1 VKFPLYIAQRYLFS
15 GSKNTAIN
23 IITLIASVGI
33 IVGTMAL
40 FVVLSVF
47 SGLRDFSLSFANDFD
62 PDLKAVAK
70 IGKMI
75 LITPQQ
81 AQEISQL
88 EGVAHFTKIIEE
100 RALFTFN
107 GKDQLANIKGV
118 DTNYTQVNQ
127 VEKTIFQG
135 QWLEDD
141 TEQVVVGY
149 GISQKLS
156 MGLFD
161 LVNVFE
167 TFVPKPGKGTIDS
180 PDGAFNRS
188 VLIPVGFYFINE
200 ELNQKYVF
208 ANLSIVQELLG
219 YQPNQISGFEI
230 KLLPK
235 ANESEIVEAIQVILK
250 DTVVL
255 KNRAQLNE
263 SLYKMLNT
271 ENLVLY
277 LIFSLVIAVTL
288 FTLIGALIM
297 IIIEKK
303 SNLKTLFNLGADL
316 HDLRKIFL
324 YQGFLICFLGGFLG
338 LVLGIILTLLQQ
350 KFGFIMIN
358 ASMAYPVQFSFFNVL
373 AVLGTITTLGFI
385 ASLIASSRV
394 NRSLMDI

>member
-1 VKFPLYIAQRYLFS
+1 LKFPLYIAKRYLFS

-23 IITLIASVGI
+23 IITFIASAGI
-33 IVGTMAL
+33 ILGTMAL

-62 PDLKAVAK
+62 PDLKVVAK
-70 IGKMI
+70 IGKTI
-75 LITPQQ
+75 FITPEQEN
-81 AQEISQL
+81 EISQL
-88 EGVAHFTKIIEE
+88 EGVANFSKIIEE

-118 DTNYTQVNQ
+118 DQNFPLVNQ

-135 QWLEDD
+135 QWIEEN
-141 TEQVVVGY
+141 TEQVVVGH

-180 PDGAFNRS
+180 PEGAFNRS
-188 VLIPVGFYFINE
+188 VLVPVGFYFINE

-208 ANLSIVQELLG
+208 ANLNIVQELLD
-219 YQPNQISGFEI
+219 YKSNQISGFEL
-230 KLLPK
+230 KLEPK
-235 ANESEIVEAIQVILK
+235 ADESAIVESLEKIFQNNIII
-250 DTVVL
+250 

-303 SNLKTLFNLGADL
+303 SNLKTMFSLGSDL
-316 HDLRKIFL
+316 SDLRKIFL
-324 YQGFLICFLGGFLG
+324 YQGFLICLIGGIIGLFLGI
-338 LVLGIILTLLQQ
+338 VLTLLQQ

-358 ASMAYPVQFSFFNVL
+358 ANMAYPVRFSIFNIVI
-373 AVLGTITTLGFI
+373 VISTIALLGFL
-385 ASLIASSRV
+385 ASWIASSRV
-394 NRSLMDI
+394 SKKLLE

>member
-1 VKFPLYIAQRYLFS
+1 VKFPLYIAKRYLFS

-23 IITLIASVGI
+23 IITFIASAGI

-70 IGKMI
+70 IGKTI
-75 LITPQQ
+75 FITPEQEN
-81 AQEISQL
+81 EISQL
-88 EGVAHFTKIIEE
+88 EGVANFSKIIEE

-118 DTNYTQVNQ
+118 DQNFPLVNQ

-135 QWLEDD
+135 QWIEEN

-180 PDGAFNRS
+180 PEGAFNRS
-188 VLIPVGFYFINE
+188 VLVPVGFYFINE

-208 ANLSIVQELLG
+208 ANLNIVQELLD
-219 YQPNQISGFEI
+219 YKSNQISGFEL
-230 KLLPK
+230 KLKPK
-235 ANESEIVEAIQVILK
+235 ADESAIVESLEKIFQNNIII
-250 DTVVL
+250 

-303 SNLKTLFNLGADL
+303 SNLKTMYSLGSDL
-316 HDLRKIFL
+316 SDLRKIFL
-324 YQGFLICFLGGFLG
+324 YQGFLICLIGGIIGLFLGI
-338 LVLGIILTLLQQ
+338 VLTLLQQ

-358 ASMAYPVQFSFFNVL
+358 ASMAYPVRFSILNIMIVIS
-373 AVLGTITTLGFI
+373 TIAILGFL
-385 ASLIASSRV
+385 ASWIASSRV
-394 NRSLMDI
+394 NKALLE

>member
-1 VKFPLYIAQRYLFS
+1 MKFPLYIAQRYLFS

-70 IGKMI
+70 IGKTI
-75 LITPQQ
+75 LISPQQ

-135 QWLEDD
+135 QWLEGD

-250 DTVVL
+250 DNVVL
-255 KNRAQLNE
+255 KNRAKLNE

-358 ASMAYPVQFSFFNVL
+358 ASMAYPVQFSFLNLL
-373 AVLGTITTLGFI
+373 AVIGTITTLGFI

-394 NRSLMDI
+394 NKSLLE

>member
-1 VKFPLYIAQRYLFS
+1 VKFPLYIAKRYLFS

-23 IITLIASVGI
+23 IITIISSVGI

-70 IGKMI
+70 TGKTI
-75 LITPQQ
+75 LISPEQVKQ
-81 AQEISQL
+81 ISQL

-118 DTNYTQVNQ
+118 DTNYTAVNQ

-188 VLIPVGFYFINE
+188 VLVPVGFYFINE
-200 ELNQKYVF
+200 DLNQKYVF
-208 ANLSIVQELLG
+208 ANLSIVQELLD
-219 YQPNQISGFEI
+219 YQPNQVSGFEI
-230 KLLPK
+230 RLQPNTK
-235 ANESEIVEAIQVILK
+235 ESVIVNAIQTILK
-250 DTVVL
+250 DTVVI

-303 SNLKTLFNLGADL
+303 SNLKTLFNLGANII
-316 HDLRKIFL
+316 DLRKIFL
-324 YQGFLICFLGGFLG
+324 YQGFLICIIGGFLG
-338 LVLGIILTLLQQ
+338 LLFGIVLTLLQQ

-358 ASMAYPVQFSFFNVL
+358 SSMAYPVKFSFINVL
-373 AVLGTITTLGFI
+373 AVIGTITSLGFI
-385 ASLIASSRV
+385 ASVIASSRV
-394 NRSLMDI
+394 NKSLLD

>member
-1 VKFPLYIAQRYLFS
+1 MKFPLYIAQRYLFS

-23 IITLIASVGI
+23 IITIISSVGI

-70 IGKMI
+70 TGKTI
-75 LITPQQ
+75 LISPEQ
-81 AQEISQL
+81 AQQISQL

-118 DTNYTQVNQ
+118 DTNYTSVNQ

-135 QWLEDD
+135 QWLEED

-208 ANLSIVQELLG
+208 ANLSIVQELLD
-219 YQPNQISGFEI
+219 YKTDQVSGFEI
-230 KLLPK
+230 RLLPN
-235 ANESEIVEAIQVILK
+235 ADESAIIESIQGILGDSVVI
-250 DTVVL
+250 

-316 HDLRKIFL
+316 KDLRKIFL
-324 YQGFLICFLGGFLG
+324 YQGFLICILGGFLG

-350 KFGFIMIN
+350 KFGFIMMN
-358 ASMAYPVQFSFFNVL
+358 SNMAYPVKFSFLNVL
-373 AVLGTITTLGFI
+373 AVIGTITTLGFI

-394 NRSLMDI
+394 NKSLLE

>member
-1 VKFPLYIAQRYLFS
+1 MKFPLYIAQRYLFS

-23 IITLIASVGI
+23 IITIISSVGI

-70 IGKMI
+70 TGKTI
-75 LITPQQ
+75 LISPEQ
-81 AQEISQL
+81 AQQISQL

-118 DTNYTQVNQ
+118 DTNYTSVNQ

-135 QWLEDD
+135 QWLEED

-208 ANLSIVQELLG
+208 ANLSIVQELLD
-219 YQPNQISGFEI
+219 YKTDQVSGFEI
-230 KLLPK
+230 RLLPN
-235 ANESEIVEAIQVILK
+235 ANESKIIESIQGILGDSVVI
-250 DTVVL
+250 

-316 HDLRKIFL
+316 KDLRKIFL
-324 YQGFLICFLGGFLG
+324 YQGFLICILGGFLG

-358 ASMAYPVQFSFFNVL
+358 SNMAYPVKFSFLNVL
-373 AVLGTITTLGFI
+373 AVIGTITTLGFI

-394 NRSLMDI
+394 NKSLLE

>member
-1 VKFPLYIAQRYLFS
+1 
-15 GSKNTAIN
+15 
-23 IITLIASVGI
+23 
-33 IVGTMAL
+33 MAL

-62 PDLKAVAK
+62 PDLKVVAK
-70 IGKMI
+70 IGKTI
-75 LITPQQ
+75 FITPEQEN
-81 AQEISQL
+81 EISQL
-88 EGVAHFTKIIEE
+88 EGVANFSKIIEE

-118 DTNYTQVNQ
+118 DQNFPLVNQ

-135 QWLEDD
+135 QWIEEN
-141 TEQVVVGY
+141 TEQVVVGH

-180 PDGAFNRS
+180 PEGAFNRS
-188 VLIPVGFYFINE
+188 VLVPVGFYFINE

-208 ANLSIVQELLG
+208 ANLNIVQELLD
-219 YQPNQISGFEI
+219 YKSNQISGFEL
-230 KLLPK
+230 KLEPK
-235 ANESEIVEAIQVILK
+235 ADESAIVESLEKIFQNNIII
-250 DTVVL
+250 

-303 SNLKTLFNLGADL
+303 SNLKTMFSLGSDL
-316 HDLRKIFL
+316 SDLRKIFL
-324 YQGFLICFLGGFLG
+324 YQGFLICLIGGIIGLFLGI
-338 LVLGIILTLLQQ
+338 VLTLLQQ

-358 ASMAYPVQFSFFNVL
+358 ANMAYPVRFSIFNIVI
-373 AVLGTITTLGFI
+373 VISTIALLGFL
-385 ASLIASSRV
+385 ASWIASSRV
-394 NRSLMDI
+394 SKKLLE

>member
-1 VKFPLYIAQRYLFS
+1 MKFPLYIAQRYLFS

-23 IITLIASVGI
+23 IITIISSVGI

-70 IGKMI
+70 TGKTI
-75 LITPQQ
+75 LISPEQ
-81 AQEISQL
+81 AQQISQL

-118 DTNYTQVNQ
+118 DTNYTAVNQ

-149 GISQKLS
+149 GISQRLS

-208 ANLSIVQELLG
+208 ANLSIVQELLD
-219 YQPNQISGFEI
+219 YKTDQVSGFEI
-230 KLLPK
+230 RLLPN
-235 ANESEIVEAIQVILK
+235 ANESKIIESIQGILGDSVVI
-250 DTVVL
+250 

-316 HDLRKIFL
+316 KDLRKIFL
-324 YQGFLICFLGGFLG
+324 YQGFLICILGGFLG

-358 ASMAYPVQFSFFNVL
+358 SNMAYPVKFSFLNVL
-373 AVLGTITTLGFI
+373 AVIGTITTLGFI

-394 NRSLMDI
+394 NKSLLE

>member
-1 VKFPLYIAQRYLFS
+1 MKFPLYIAQRYLFS

-70 IGKMI
+70 IGKTI

-118 DTNYTQVNQ
+118 DKTYIQVNQ

-250 DTVVL
+250 DNVVL
-255 KNRAQLNE
+255 KNRAKLNE

-358 ASMAYPVQFSFFNVL
+358 ASMAYPVQFSFLNVW
-373 AVLGTITTLGFI
+373 AVIGTITTLGFI

>member
-1 VKFPLYIAQRYLFS
+1 MKFPLYIAKRYLFS

-23 IITLIASVGI
+23 IITGIASAGI

-70 IGKMI
+70 IGKTI
-75 LITPQQ
+75 LLSSEQ
-81 AQEISQL
+81 AQQISDL
-88 EGVAHFTKIIEE
+88 EGVASFTKIIEE

-118 DTNYTQVNQ
+118 DANYTQVNQ

-135 QWLEDD
+135 QWLEAD

-208 ANLSIVQELLG
+208 ANLSIVQELLD

-235 ANESEIVEAIQVILK
+235 ADEAALTEAILAILN
-250 DTVVL
+250 DTVVI

-303 SNLKTLFNLGADL
+303 SNLKTLFNLGANL
-316 HDLRKIFL
+316 KELRKIFL
-324 YQGFLICFLGGFLG
+324 YQGFLICILGGLIG
-338 LVLGIILTLLQQ
+338 LLLGIIITLVQQ
-350 KFGFIMIN
+350 KFGLIMIN
-358 ASMAYPVQFSFFNVL
+358 ANMPYPVKFSFINVL
-373 AVLGTITTLGFI
+373 AVIGTITSLGFI
-385 ASLIASSRV
+385 ASVIASSRV
-394 NRSLMDI
+394 NKSLLE

>member
-1 VKFPLYIAQRYLFS
+1 VNFPLYIAKRYLFS

-23 IITLIASVGI
+23 IITFIASAGI

-70 IGKMI
+70 IGKTI
-75 LITPQQ
+75 FITPEQEN
-81 AQEISQL
+81 EISQL
-88 EGVAHFTKIIEE
+88 EGVANFSKIIEE

-118 DTNYTQVNQ
+118 DQNFPLVNQ

-135 QWLEDD
+135 QWIEEN

-180 PDGAFNRS
+180 PEGAFNRS
-188 VLIPVGFYFINE
+188 VLVPVGFYFINE

-208 ANLSIVQELLG
+208 ANLNIVQELLD
-219 YQPNQISGFEI
+219 YKSNQISGFEL
-230 KLLPK
+230 KLKPK
-235 ANESEIVEAIQVILK
+235 ADESAIVESLEKIFQNNIII
-250 DTVVL
+250 

-303 SNLKTLFNLGADL
+303 SNLKTMYSLGSDL
-316 HDLRKIFL
+316 SDLRKIFL
-324 YQGFLICFLGGFLG
+324 YQGFLICLIGGIIGLFLGI
-338 LVLGIILTLLQQ
+338 VLTLLQQ

-358 ASMAYPVQFSFFNVL
+358 ASMAYPVRFSILNIMIVIS
-373 AVLGTITTLGFI
+373 TIAILGFL
-385 ASLIASSRV
+385 ASWIASSRV
-394 NRSLMDI
+394 NKALLE

>member
-1 VKFPLYIAQRYLFS
+1 MKFPLYIAKRYLFS

-23 IITLIASVGI
+23 IITGIASVGI

-70 IGKMI
+70 IGKTI
-75 LITPQQ
+75 LLSSEQ
-81 AQEISQL
+81 AQQISDL
-88 EGVAHFTKIIEE
+88 EGVASFTKIIEE

-118 DTNYTQVNQ
+118 DANYTQVNQ

-135 QWLEDD
+135 QWLEAD

-208 ANLSIVQELLG
+208 ANLSIVQELLD

-235 ANESEIVEAIQVILK
+235 ADEAALTEAILAILN
-250 DTVVL
+250 DTVVI

-303 SNLKTLFNLGADL
+303 SNLKTLFNLGANL
-316 HDLRKIFL
+316 KELRKIFL
-324 YQGFLICFLGGFLG
+324 YQGFLICILGGLIG
-338 LVLGIILTLLQQ
+338 LLLGIIITLVQQ
-350 KFGFIMIN
+350 KFGLIMIN
-358 ASMAYPVQFSFFNVL
+358 ANMPYPVKFSFINVL
-373 AVLGTITTLGFI
+373 AVIGTITSLGFI
-385 ASLIASSRV
+385 ASVIASSRV
-394 NRSLMDI
+394 NKSLLE

>member
-1 VKFPLYIAQRYLFS
+1 MNFPLYIAKRYLFS

-23 IITLIASVGI
+23 IITFIASAGI
-33 IVGTMAL
+33 IVGAMAL

-70 IGKMI
+70 IGKTI
-75 LITPQQ
+75 LISPEQEN
-81 AQEISQL
+81 EISQL
-88 EGVAHFTKIIEE
+88 EGVANFSKIIEE

-118 DTNYTQVNQ
+118 DQNFPLVNQ

-135 QWLEDD
+135 QWIEEN
-141 TEQVVVGY
+141 TEQVVVGH

-180 PDGAFNRS
+180 PEGAFNRS
-188 VLIPVGFYFINE
+188 VLVPVGFYFINE

-208 ANLSIVQELLG
+208 ANLNIVQELLD
-219 YQPNQISGFEI
+219 YKSNQISGFEL
-230 KLLPK
+230 KLEPK
-235 ANESEIVEAIQVILK
+235 ADESEIVESLEKIFQNNIII
-250 DTVVL
+250 

-303 SNLKTLFNLGADL
+303 SNLKTMYSLGSDL
-316 HDLRKIFL
+316 SDLRKIFL
-324 YQGFLICFLGGFLG
+324 YQGFLICLIGGIIGLFLGI
-338 LVLGIILTLLQQ
+338 VLTLLQQ

-358 ASMAYPVQFSFFNVL
+358 TSMAYPVRFSIFNIVI
-373 AVLGTITTLGFI
+373 VISTIALLGFL
-385 ASLIASSRV
+385 ASWIASSRV
-394 NRSLMDI
+394 NKALLE

>member
-1 VKFPLYIAQRYLFS
+1 MKFPLYIAKRYLFS

-23 IITLIASVGI
+23 IITGIASVGI

-70 IGKMI
+70 IGKTI
-75 LITPQQ
+75 LLSSEQ
-81 AQEISQL
+81 AQQISDL
-88 EGVAHFTKIIEE
+88 EGVASFTKIIEE

-118 DTNYTQVNQ
+118 DANYTQVNQ

-135 QWLEDD
+135 QWLEAD

-208 ANLSIVQELLG
+208 ANLSIVQELLD

-235 ANESEIVEAIQVILK
+235 ADEAALTEAILAILN
-250 DTVVL
+250 DTVVI

-303 SNLKTLFNLGADL
+303 SNLKTLFNLGANL
-316 HDLRKIFL
+316 KDLRKIFL
-324 YQGFLICFLGGFLG
+324 YQGFLICILGGLIG
-338 LVLGIILTLLQQ
+338 LLLGIIITLVQQ
-350 KFGFIMIN
+350 KFGLIMIN
-358 ASMAYPVQFSFFNVL
+358 ANMPYPVKFSFLNVF
-373 AVLGTITTLGFI
+373 AVLGTIISLGFI

-394 NRSLMDI
+394 NKSLLD

>member
-1 VKFPLYIAQRYLFS
+1 MKFPLYIAKRYLFS

-23 IITLIASVGI
+23 IITGIASVGI

-70 IGKMI
+70 IGKTI
-75 LITPQQ
+75 LLSSEQ
-81 AQEISQL
+81 AQQISDL
-88 EGVAHFTKIIEE
+88 EGVASFTKIIEE

-118 DTNYTQVNQ
+118 DANYTQVNQ

-135 QWLEDD
+135 QWLEAD

-208 ANLSIVQELLG
+208 ANLSIVQELLD

-235 ANESEIVEAIQVILK
+235 ADEAALTEAILAILN
-250 DTVVL
+250 DTVVI

-303 SNLKTLFNLGADL
+303 SNLKTLFNLGANL
-316 HDLRKIFL
+316 KELRKIFL
-324 YQGFLICFLGGFLG
+324 YQGFLICILGGLVG
-338 LVLGIILTLLQQ
+338 LLLGIIITLVQQ
-350 KFGFIMIN
+350 KFGLIMIN
-358 ASMAYPVQFSFFNVL
+358 ANMPYPVKFSFINVL
-373 AVLGTITTLGFI
+373 AVIGTITSLGFI
-385 ASLIASSRV
+385 ASVIASSRV
-394 NRSLMDI
+394 NKSLLE

>member
-1 VKFPLYIAQRYLFS
+1 MKFPLYIAQRYLFS

-23 IITLIASVGI
+23 IITIISSVGI

-70 IGKMI
+70 TGKTI
-75 LITPQQ
+75 LISPEQ
-81 AQEISQL
+81 AKQISQL
-88 EGVAHFTKIIEE
+88 EGIAHFTKIIEE

-118 DTNYTQVNQ
+118 DTNYTAVNQ

-200 ELNQKYVF
+200 DLNQKYVF
-208 ANLSIVQELLG
+208 ANLSIVQELLD

-235 ANESEIVEAIQVILK
+235 ANESAITESIQTILN
-250 DTVVL
+250 DTVVI

-316 HDLRKIFL
+316 KDLRKIFL
-324 YQGFLICFLGGFLG
+324 YQGFLICILGGFLG

-358 ASMAYPVQFSFFNVL
+358 ANMAYPVKFSFLNVL
-373 AVLGTITTLGFI
+373 AVIGTISSLGLI

-394 NRSLMDI
+394 NKSLLE

>member
-1 VKFPLYIAQRYLFS
+1 MKFPLYIAQRYLFS

-70 IGKMI
+70 IGKTI

-118 DTNYTQVNQ
+118 DTNYTHVNQ

-135 QWLEDD
+135 QWLEND
-141 TEQVVVGY
+141 TQQVVVGY

-303 SNLKTLFNLGADL
+303 SNLKTLFNLGAEL
-316 HDLRKIFL
+316 VDLRKIFL

-358 ASMAYPVQFSFFNVL
+358 ASMAYPVQFSFLNVL
-373 AVLGTITTLGFI
+373 AVIGTITTLGFI

-394 NRSLMDI
+394 NKSLLE

>member
-70 IGKMI
+70 IGKTI

-118 DTNYTQVNQ
+118 DTNYTHVNQ

-135 QWLEDD
+135 QWLEND
-141 TEQVVVGY
+141 TQQVVVGY

-303 SNLKTLFNLGADL
+303 SNLKTLFNLGAEL
-316 HDLRKIFL
+316 VDLRKIFL

-358 ASMAYPVQFSFFNVL
+358 ASMAYPVQFSFLNVL
-373 AVLGTITTLGFI
+373 AVIGTITTLGFI

-394 NRSLMDI
+394 NKSLLE

>member
-1 VKFPLYIAQRYLFS
+1 MKFPLYIAQRYLFS

-23 IITLIASVGI
+23 IITIISSVGI

-70 IGKMI
+70 TGKTI
-75 LITPQQ
+75 LISPEQ
-81 AQEISQL
+81 AQQISQL

-118 DTNYTQVNQ
+118 DTNYTAVNQ

-200 ELNQKYVF
+200 DLNQKYVF
-208 ANLSIVQELLG
+208 ANLSIVQELLD
-219 YQPNQISGFEI
+219 YQPNQVSGFEI
-230 KLLPK
+230 RLLPN
-235 ANESEIVEAIQVILK
+235 ANESKIIESIQAILGDSVVI
-250 DTVVL
+250 

-316 HDLRKIFL
+316 KDLRKIFL
-324 YQGFLICFLGGFLG
+324 YQGFLICILGGFLG

-358 ASMAYPVQFSFFNVL
+358 SNMAYPVKFSFLNVL
-373 AVLGTITTLGFI
+373 AVIGTITSLGFI

-394 NRSLMDI
+394 NKSLLE

>member
-1 VKFPLYIAQRYLFS
+1 MKFPLYIAKRYLFS

-23 IITLIASVGI
+23 IITIIASVGI

-70 IGKMI
+70 IGKTI
-75 LITPQQ
+75 LITPEQEN
-81 AQEISQL
+81 EISQL
-88 EGVAHFTKIIEE
+88 EGVANFSKIIEE

-118 DTNYTQVNQ
+118 DQNFPLVNQ

-135 QWLEDD
+135 QWIEEN
-141 TEQVVVGY
+141 TEQVVVGH

-167 TFVPKPGKGTIDS
+167 TFVPKPGKGAIDS
-180 PDGAFNRS
+180 PEGAFNRS
-188 VLIPVGFYFINE
+188 VLVPIGFYFINE

-208 ANLSIVQELLG
+208 ANLNIVQELLD
-219 YQPNQISGFEI
+219 YKSNQISGFEL
-230 KLLPK
+230 KLGPK
-235 ANESEIVEAIQVILK
+235 ADESAIVESLENIFQNNIII
-250 DTVVL
+250 

-271 ENLVLY
+271 ENLILY

-303 SNLKTLFNLGADL
+303 SNLKTIYSLGSDL
-316 HDLRKIFL
+316 SDLRKIFL
-324 YQGFLICFLGGFLG
+324 YQGFLICLIGGIIG
-338 LVLGIILTLLQQ
+338 LLLGILLTVLQQ
-350 KFGFIMIN
+350 QFGFIMIN
-358 ASMAYPVQFSFFNVL
+358 ANMAYPVRFSIFNIVI
-373 AVLGTITTLGFI
+373 VISTI
-385 ASLIASSRV
+385 ASLGFLASWIASSRV
-394 NRSLMDI
+394 NKALLE

>member
-1 VKFPLYIAQRYLFS
+1 MKFPLYIAKRYLFS

-23 IITLIASVGI
+23 IITGIASAGI

-70 IGKMI
+70 IGKTI
-75 LITPQQ
+75 LLSSEQ
-81 AQEISQL
+81 AQQISDL
-88 EGVAHFTKIIEE
+88 EGVASFTKIIEE

-118 DTNYTQVNQ
+118 DANYTQVNQ

-135 QWLEDD
+135 QWLEAD

-208 ANLSIVQELLG
+208 ANLSIVQELLD

-235 ANESEIVEAIQVILK
+235 ADEAALTEAILAILN
-250 DTVVL
+250 DTVVI

-303 SNLKTLFNLGADL
+303 SNLKTLFNLGANL
-316 HDLRKIFL
+316 KELRKIFL
-324 YQGFLICFLGGFLG
+324 YQGFLICILGGLVG
-338 LVLGIILTLLQQ
+338 LLLGIIITLVQQ
-350 KFGFIMIN
+350 KFGLIMIN
-358 ASMAYPVQFSFFNVL
+358 ANMPYPVKFSFINVL
-373 AVLGTITTLGFI
+373 AVIGTITSLGFI
-385 ASLIASSRV
+385 ASVIASSRV
-394 NRSLMDI
+394 NKSLLE

>member
-1 VKFPLYIAQRYLFS
+1 LKFPLYIAKRYLFS

-23 IITLIASVGI
+23 IITFIASAGI
-33 IVGTMAL
+33 ILGTMAL

-62 PDLKAVAK
+62 PDLKVVAK
-70 IGKMI
+70 IGKTI
-75 LITPQQ
+75 FITPEQEN
-81 AQEISQL
+81 EISQL
-88 EGVAHFTKIIEE
+88 EGVANFSKIIEE

-118 DTNYTQVNQ
+118 DQNFPLVNQ

-135 QWLEDD
+135 QWIEEN
-141 TEQVVVGY
+141 TEQVVVGH

-156 MGLFD
+156 IGLFD

-180 PDGAFNRS
+180 PEGAFNRS
-188 VLIPVGFYFINE
+188 VLVPVGFYFINE

-208 ANLSIVQELLG
+208 ANLNIVQELLD
-219 YQPNQISGFEI
+219 YKSNQISGFEL
-230 KLLPK
+230 KLEPK
-235 ANESEIVEAIQVILK
+235 ADESAIVESLEKIFQNNIII
-250 DTVVL
+250 

-303 SNLKTLFNLGADL
+303 SNLKTMFSLGSDL
-316 HDLRKIFL
+316 SDLRKIFL
-324 YQGFLICFLGGFLG
+324 YQGFLICLIGGIIGLFLGI
-338 LVLGIILTLLQQ
+338 VLTLLQQ

-358 ASMAYPVQFSFFNVL
+358 ANMAYPVRFSIFNIVI
-373 AVLGTITTLGFI
+373 VISTIALLGFL
-385 ASLIASSRV
+385 ASWIASSRV
-394 NRSLMDI
+394 SKKLLE

>member
-70 IGKMI
+70 IGKTI
-75 LITPQQ
+75 VITPQQ

-135 QWLEDD
+135 QWLEGD

-208 ANLSIVQELLG
+208 ANLFIVQELLG

-394 NRSLMDI
+394 NKSLLE

>member
-1 VKFPLYIAQRYLFS
+1 MNFPLYIAKRYLFS

-23 IITLIASVGI
+23 IITFIASAGI

-70 IGKMI
+70 IGKTI
-75 LITPQQ
+75 LITPEQEN
-81 AQEISQL
+81 EISQL
-88 EGVAHFTKIIEE
+88 EGIANFSKIIEE

-118 DTNYTQVNQ
+118 DQNFPLVNQ

-135 QWLEDD
+135 QWIEEN
-141 TEQVVVGY
+141 TEQVVVGH

-180 PDGAFNRS
+180 PEGAFNRS
-188 VLIPVGFYFINE
+188 VLVPVGFYFINE

-208 ANLSIVQELLG
+208 ANLNIVQELLD
-219 YQPNQISGFEI
+219 YKSNQISGFEL
-230 KLLPK
+230 KLEPK
-235 ANESEIVEAIQVILK
+235 ADESEIVESLEKIFQNNIII
-250 DTVVL
+250 

-303 SNLKTLFNLGADL
+303 SNLKTMYSLGSDL
-316 HDLRKIFL
+316 SDLRKIFL
-324 YQGFLICFLGGFLG
+324 YQGFLICLIGGIIGLFLGI
-338 LVLGIILTLLQQ
+338 VLTLLQQ

-358 ASMAYPVQFSFFNVL
+358 TSMAYPVRFSIFNIVIVISTIALLCFL
-373 AVLGTITTLGFI
+373 A
-385 ASLIASSRV
+385 SWIASSRV
-394 NRSLMDI
+394 NKALLE

>member
-1 VKFPLYIAQRYLFS
+1 
-15 GSKNTAIN
+15 
-23 IITLIASVGI
+23 
-33 IVGTMAL
+33 MAL

-70 IGKMI
+70 IGKTI

-118 DTNYTQVNQ
+118 DKTYIQVNQ

-208 ANLSIVQELLG
+208 ANLFIVQELLG

-250 DTVVL
+250 DNVVL
-255 KNRAQLNE
+255 KNRAKLNE

-358 ASMAYPVQFSFFNVL
+358 ASMAYPVQFSFLNLL
-373 AVLGTITTLGFI
+373 AVIGTITTLGFI

-394 NRSLMDI
+394 NKSLLE

>member
-1 VKFPLYIAQRYLFS
+1 MKFPLYIAQRYLFS

-70 IGKMI
+70 IGKTI
-75 LITPQQ
+75 VITPQQ

-135 QWLEDD
+135 QWLEGD

-180 PDGAFNRS
+180 PDSAFNRS

-235 ANESEIVEAIQVILK
+235 ANESEIVEAIQIILK

-394 NRSLMDI
+394 NKSLLE

>member
-1 VKFPLYIAQRYLFS
+1 MKFPLYIAQRYLFS

-70 IGKMI
+70 IGKTI
-75 LITPQQ
+75 VITPQQ

-135 QWLEDD
+135 QWLEGD

-208 ANLSIVQELLG
+208 ANLFIVQELLG

-394 NRSLMDI
+394 NKSLLE

>member
-1 VKFPLYIAQRYLFS
+1 MKFPFYIAKRYLFS
-15 GSKNTAIN
+15 GSKNAAVN

-33 IVGTMAL
+33 IVGAMAL
-40 FVVLSVF
+40 FVVMSVF
-47 SGLRDFSLSFANDFD
+47 SGLKDFSLSFSNDFD

-70 IGKMI
+70 TGKTI
-75 LITPQQ
+75 FISPQQ
-81 AQEISQL
+81 ETEIARV
-88 EGVAHFTKIIEE
+88 EGVAHFSKIIEE

-107 GKDQLANIKGV
+107 GKDILANIKGV
-118 DTNYTQVNQ
+118 DKNFNKVNQ

-135 QWLEDD
+135 QWIEEDS
-141 TEQVVVGY
+141 EQVVVGH

-188 VLIPVGFYFINE
+188 VLVPVGFYFINE
-200 ELNQKYVF
+200 EINQKYVF
-208 ANLSIVQELLG
+208 ADLNIVRELLDYKPG
-219 YQPNQISGFEI
+219 QVSGIELKLKSGADESDVISSLEKI
-230 KLLPK
+230 LQSK
-235 ANESEIVEAIQVILK
+235 VVI
-250 DTVVL
+250 

-303 SNLKTLFNLGADL
+303 SNLKTLFNLGSAIE
-316 HDLRKIFL
+316 DLRKIFL
-324 YQGFLICFLGGFLG
+324 YQGFLICVVGCLVG
-338 LVLGIILTLLQQ
+338 LLLGIVVTLLQQ
-350 KFGFIMIN
+350 QFGFIMIN
-358 ASMAYPVQFSFFNVL
+358 QSMAYPVRFSILNVL
-373 AVLGTITTLGFI
+373 IVIATIAVLGFL
-385 ASLIASSRV
+385 ASWIASSRV
-394 NRSLMDI
+394 NKKLLE

>member
-1 VKFPLYIAQRYLFS
+1 MKFSLYIAKRYLFS

-23 IITLIASVGI
+23 IITIIASVGI

-40 FVVLSVF
+40 FVVMSVF
-47 SGLRDFSLSFANDFD
+47 SGLKDFSLSFANDFD

-70 IGKMI
+70 SGKTI
-75 LITPQQ
+75 SITSQQ
-81 AQEISQL
+81 EAEINNL
-88 EGVAHFTKIIEE
+88 EGVAYFSKIIEE

-107 GKDQLANIKGV
+107 GKDILANIKGI
-118 DTNYTQVNQ
+118 DKNFNKVNQ

-135 QWLEDD
+135 QWIEEN

-149 GISQKLS
+149 GISRKLS

-180 PDGAFNRS
+180 PEGAFNRS
-188 VLIPVGFYFINE
+188 VLVPVGFYFINE
-200 ELNQKYVF
+200 DLNQKYVF
-208 ANLSIVQELLG
+208 ADLSIVQELLA
-219 YQPNQISGFEI
+219 YKPTQISGIEL
-230 KLLPK
+230 KLKPNADETDVKSSLEK
-235 ANESEIVEAIQVILK
+235 ILQN
-250 DTVVL
+250 TVTV
-255 KNRAQLNE
+255 KNRAQLND

-303 SNLKTLFNLGADL
+303 SNLKTLFNLGSDVEE
-316 HDLRKIFL
+316 LRKIFL
-324 YQGFLICFLGGFLG
+324 YQGFLICLIGGIIG
-338 LVLGIILTLLQQ
+338 LILGIITTFLQQ
-350 KFGFIMIN
+350 KYGFIMIN
-358 ASMAYPVQFSFFNVL
+358 QNMAYPVRFSFVNVFIVIATI
-373 AVLGTITTLGFI
+373 AVLGFL
-385 ASLIASSRV
+385 ASWIASSRV
-394 NRSLMDI
+394 NKKLLE

>member
-1 VKFPLYIAQRYLFS
+1 VKFPLYIAKRYLFS

-23 IITLIASVGI
+23 IITFIASAGI

-47 SGLRDFSLSFANDFD
+47 SGLRDFSLSFANDID

-70 IGKMI
+70 IGKTI
-75 LITPQQ
+75 FITPEQEN
-81 AQEISQL
+81 EISEL
-88 EGVAHFTKIIEE
+88 EGVANFSKIIEE

-118 DTNYTQVNQ
+118 DQNFPLVNQ

-135 QWLEDD
+135 QWIEEN
-141 TEQVVVGY
+141 TEQVVVGH

-180 PDGAFNRS
+180 PEGAFNRS
-188 VLIPVGFYFINE
+188 VLVPVGFYFINE

-208 ANLSIVQELLG
+208 ANLNIVQELLD
-219 YQPNQISGFEI
+219 YKSNQISGFEL
-230 KLLPK
+230 KLEPK
-235 ANESEIVEAIQVILK
+235 ADESAIVESLEKIFQNNIII
-250 DTVVL
+250 

-277 LIFSLVIAVTL
+277 LLFSLVIAVTL
-288 FTLIGALIM
+288 FTLIGALII

-303 SNLKTLFNLGADL
+303 SNLKTMYSLGSAL
-316 HDLRKIFL
+316 SDLRKIFL
-324 YQGFLICFLGGFLG
+324 YQGFLICLIGGIIGLFLGI
-338 LVLGIILTLLQQ
+338 VLTLLQQ

-358 ASMAYPVQFSFFNVL
+358 ANMAYPVRFSIFNIVL
-373 AVLGTITTLGFI
+373 VISTIALLGFL
-385 ASLIASSRV
+385 ASWIASSRV
-394 NRSLMDI
+394 NKKLLE

>member
-1 VKFPLYIAQRYLFS
+1 MKFPLYIAKRYLFS

-23 IITLIASVGI
+23 IITFIASAGI

-40 FVVLSVF
+40 FLVLSVF
-47 SGLRDFSLSFANDFD
+47 SGLRDFSLSFANDID

-70 IGKMI
+70 IGKTI
-75 LITPQQ
+75 FITPEQEN
-81 AQEISQL
+81 EISQL
-88 EGVAHFTKIIEE
+88 EGVANFSKIIEE

-118 DTNYTQVNQ
+118 DQNFPLVNQ

-135 QWLEDD
+135 QWIEEN
-141 TEQVVVGY
+141 TEQVVVGH

-167 TFVPKPGKGTIDS
+167 TFVPKPGKGTIVS
-180 PDGAFNRS
+180 PEGAFNRS
-188 VLIPVGFYFINE
+188 VLVPVGFYFINE

-208 ANLSIVQELLG
+208 ANLNIVQELLD
-219 YQPNQISGFEI
+219 YKSNQISGFEL
-230 KLLPK
+230 KLEPK
-235 ANESEIVEAIQVILK
+235 ADESAIVESLEKIFQNNIII
-250 DTVVL
+250 

-277 LIFSLVIAVTL
+277 LLFSLVIAVTL

-303 SNLKTLFNLGADL
+303 SNLKTMYSLGSDL
-316 HDLRKIFL
+316 SDLRKIFL
-324 YQGFLICFLGGFLG
+324 YQGFLICLIGGIIGLFLGI
-338 LVLGIILTLLQQ
+338 VLTLLQQ

-358 ASMAYPVQFSFFNVL
+358 ANMAYPVRFSIFNIVL
-373 AVLGTITTLGFI
+373 VISTIALLGFL
-385 ASLIASSRV
+385 ASWIASSRV
-394 NRSLMDI
+394 NKKLLE

>member
-1 VKFPLYIAQRYLFS
+1 MKFPLYIAQRYLFS

-23 IITLIASVGI
+23 IITIISSVGI

-70 IGKMI
+70 TGKTI
-75 LITPQQ
+75 LISPEQ
-81 AQEISQL
+81 AQQISQL

-118 DTNYTQVNQ
+118 DTNYTSVNQ

-135 QWLEDD
+135 QWLEED

-208 ANLSIVQELLG
+208 ANLSIVQELLD
-219 YQPNQISGFEI
+219 YKTDQVSGFEI
-230 KLLPK
+230 RLLPN
-235 ANESEIVEAIQVILK
+235 ADESAIIESIQGILGDSVVI
-250 DTVVL
+250 

-316 HDLRKIFL
+316 KDLRKIFL
-324 YQGFLICFLGGFLG
+324 YQGFLICILGGFLG

-358 ASMAYPVQFSFFNVL
+358 SNMAYPVKFSFLNVL
-373 AVLGTITTLGFI
+373 AVIGTITTLGFI

-394 NRSLMDI
+394 NKSLLE